1 MRAGRAGG
9 RPSPR
14 EPEPFAHDVAGS
26 GPPVLLLHGLPT
38 SRRLWQLVVPRLA
51 DRFTVVPVDLP
62 GFGDTPALP
71 TGLRDPLPLI
81 AGLEAVRRQ
90 LGAERWS
97 VAGHDAGATVA
108 VHYAAARPERVQ
120 RLALLSPPLF
130 PDFRPPWPFRW
141 LRWPVVGDLL
151 APGLLALLWRGG
163 LRRAVAAEG
172 PEVDAIVVR
181 LRPPLSRRRR
191 QPPLPAPG
199 ALGLTAGGAGA
210 NRGPAAVDHGA
221 DPGVAGEPRPAGAA
235 RFRAARRRRRTPRHG
250 GGDRRRPL
258 PAPRRRRRGGGA
270 AGRSGSRRPP

>member
-1 MRAGRAGG
+1 MRVGRAGG

-120 RLALLSPPLF
+120 RLAVLSPPLF

-172 PEVDAIVVR
+172 PEVDAIVSAFG
-181 LRPPLSRRRR
+181 RPFR
-191 QPPLPAPG
+191 
-199 ALGLTAGGAGA
+199 GAG
-210 NRGPAAVDHGA
+210 
-221 DPGVAGEPRPAGAA
+221 
-235 RFRAARRRRRTPRHG
+235 
-250 GGDRRRPL
+250 
-258 PAPRRRRRGGGA
+258 
-270 AGRSGSRRPP
+270 GSRRFLHLVRWGSPREVLARTAALLPSITAPTLALQGSRDRLVPRDFAPRAAAAVRHGVAAEIDAGHFLPLDADGEVAARLAGWLAPPA